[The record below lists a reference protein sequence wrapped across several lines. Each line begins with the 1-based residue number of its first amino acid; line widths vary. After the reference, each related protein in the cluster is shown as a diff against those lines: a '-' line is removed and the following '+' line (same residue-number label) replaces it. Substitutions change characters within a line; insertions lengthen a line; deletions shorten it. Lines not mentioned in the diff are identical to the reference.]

1 MTPEGRRWEAGAEAM
16 GDGALLDWLKLY
28 WRTILILVALEKNV
42 SVIATV
48 AVLRSDWQAQWNI
61 LVRILKHQNAHNY
74 GLWHKLSNCT
84 IQRSKLRMSQVFPVT
99 GQKRFNPAERP
110 IFPQSTVEQP
120 AASSWASW
128 GWTVRTAGGMES
140 LSSLVPLILH
150 ANMHTDRT
158 PINQQSTC
166 TGRSTCR
173 HIPLL

>member
-1 MTPEGRRWEAGAEAM
+1 MTPEGRRREAGAEAM

-48 AVLRSDWQAQWNI
+48 AFLWSDWQNQWDI
-61 LVRILKHQNAHNY
+61 PVRILKHQNTHNY

-84 IQRSKLRMSQVFPVT
+84 MQRSKLRMSQVFPVM

-110 IFPQSTVEQP
+110 IFLQSTVKQP
-120 AASSWASW
+120 AASSCGSW
-128 GWTVRTAGGMES
+128 GWTMQTAGGMES
-140 LSSLVPLILH
+140 LSSSVPRILH
-150 ANMHTDRT
+150 ANMYTDHT
-158 PINQQSTC
+158 PINQQRTS
-166 TGRSTCR
+166 RSTCR